1 MKRNLTCWLKKDG
14 CLLHISSVA
23 DIRSQMHAQWDQ
35 EVEKN
40 EIWGETER
48 LNKYFHCCSFF
59 QWKWNIQ
66 FGRIIKWRASA
77 DGVRH
82 IANQSSEELKMNY
95 QLLLLI
101 LGASVALAE
110 LQMDFPRPPV
120 SSALLLFPLLSLQE
134 SGMDAEHT
142 EQGKQNNYI

>member
-1 MKRNLTCWLKKDG
+1 M
-14 CLLHISSVA
+14 
-23 DIRSQMHAQWDQ
+23 
-35 EVEKN
+35 
-40 EIWGETER
+40 
-48 LNKYFHCCSFF
+48 
-59 QWKWNIQ
+59 
-66 FGRIIKWRASA
+66 
-77 DGVRH
+77 

-101 LGASVALAE
+101 LGASVTLAE

-142 EQGKQNNYI
+142 EQGK

>member
-1 MKRNLTCWLKKDG
+1 M
-14 CLLHISSVA
+14 
-23 DIRSQMHAQWDQ
+23 
-35 EVEKN
+35 
-40 EIWGETER
+40 
-48 LNKYFHCCSFF
+48 
-59 QWKWNIQ
+59 
-66 FGRIIKWRASA
+66 
-77 DGVRH
+77 RH

-101 LGASVALAE
+101 LGASLALSE

-142 EQGKQNNYI
+142 EQGK

>member
-1 MKRNLTCWLKKDG
+1 
-14 CLLHISSVA
+14 
-23 DIRSQMHAQWDQ
+23 
-35 EVEKN
+35 
-40 EIWGETER
+40 
-48 LNKYFHCCSFF
+48 
-59 QWKWNIQ
+59 
-66 FGRIIKWRASA
+66 
-77 DGVRH
+77 
-82 IANQSSEELKMNY
+82 MNY

-142 EQGKQNNYI
+142 EQGK